1 MMPSDTGVQARAIC
15 GNGRGQGQAQVKPI
29 APATLM
35 SVKGR
40 DFIGDWSE
48 LALTTTRVEISDLN
62 EVTFDG
68 EFISLRIDIA

>member
-1 MMPSDTGVQARAIC
+1 
-15 GNGRGQGQAQVKPI
+15 
-29 APATLM
+29 M

-48 LALTTTRVEISDLN
+48 LALTPTRVEISDLN

-68 EFISLRIDIA
+68 EFISLRIGIA